1 VRCKDKVEAQRRR
14 WTFYEAIN
22 HLSSGRIAQIPDFL
36 RNQMRKMIFPPNRK
50 REMDNRRLFL
60 LKSIGRSREGCQGK
74 TEEVIQKPL
83 DMF

>member
-1 VRCKDKVEAQRRR
+1 
-14 WTFYEAIN
+14 
-22 HLSSGRIAQIPDFL
+22 
-36 RNQMRKMIFPPNRK
+36 MRKMIFPPNRK